1 MAMPDGKGRKV
12 YCQSKFKKK
21 TRTKGSTRFSNREI
35 IGDLEESSA
44 NKTMEAEAR
53 LMSSGQEAWD
63 REIKGR

>member
-1 MAMPDGKGRKV
+1 MERVGKYIVRA
-12 YCQSKFKKK
+12 SLKKNQ
-21 TRTKGSTRFSNREI
+21 RLKGSTRFSNREI

>member
-21 TRTKGSTRFSNREI
+21 KQRLKGSTRFSNREI

-44 NKTMEAEAR
+44 NKTTEAEAR
-53 LMSSGQEAWD
+53 LMSSDQEAWD
-63 REIKGR
+63 